1 MDGNL
6 LVVTGIC
13 NSDTGD
19 SYFAADRH
27 ITPNS
32 KTRNNITHTWPDISP
47 QIAQQYYSYFLTAWP
62 DIKITILLVS
72 PLFYKCQIDLSILET
87 YHHCLSEDDDYHSSL
102 FIFFLSQEHSMNGI
116 HWCPHY
122 PSQLVCEIYFLRYK
136 LERHIAMHWRTGVA
150 IASHRG

>member
-72 PLFYKCQIDLSILET
+72 PLFCKCQIYLHISIET
-87 YHHCLSEDDDYHSSL
+87 YHHCLSEDDEYHSSL
-102 FIFFLSQEHSMNGI
+102 FLF
-116 HWCPHY
+116 C
-122 PSQLVCEIYFLRYK
+122 FLRNIRWMGY
-136 LERHIAMHWRTGVA
+136 TGLTT
-150 IASHRG
+150 IQASLYVKFIS